1 MLGQHPEGLTLDF
14 QKAKS
19 PTYAEVVEVYER
31 ERISRPALNLPP
43 VDYPALVQELDAYG
57 LAGLN
62 ATNGL
67 SEQENRELLATG
79 SIDSALFLLM
89 KGLSSI
95 SPDPR

>member
-1 MLGQHPEGLTLDF
+1 
-14 QKAKS
+14 
-19 PTYAEVVEVYER
+19 
-31 ERISRPALNLPP
+31 LNLPS
-43 VDYPALVQELDAYG
+43 VHYPALVQELDAYG
-57 LAGLN
+57 LAGLS

-95 SPDPR
+95 SPNPR

>member
-1 MLGQHPEGLTLDF
+1 
-14 QKAKS
+14 
-19 PTYAEVVEVYER
+19 
-31 ERISRPALNLPP
+31 
-43 VDYPALVQELDAYG
+43 VQELDAYG
-57 LAGLN
+57 LAGLS

-95 SPDPR
+95 LPNPR